1 MRRCDVIGST
11 SNPPKV
17 AQEFTAQII
26 VVHHPTAIAPGYT
39 PVLHAHT
46 TQVAATLTELVAKL
60 DKRTGQPVENNPKSI
75 KTGDAAIVKIQ
86 PLRPL
91 CIENFTEYPELGRF
105 ALRDMATT
113 VAAGVVKEVTKEW
126 DLTPKK

>member
-1 MRRCDVIGST
+1 M
-11 SNPPKV
+11 
-17 AQEFTAQII
+17 
-26 VVHHPTAIAPGYT
+26 
-39 PVLHAHT
+39 
-46 TQVAATLTELVAKL
+46 

-113 VAAGVVKEVTKEW
+113 VAAGVVKEITKEW